1 MKLETKKK
9 KIKLQY
15 NSSQSVNELS
25 LTACIET
32 TATNNF
38 YKMYEETT
46 TTKDKGKIWHEGV
59 HSFTISST
67 ISMTDGIL
75 HDLPWIRHI
84 VGSLWQGCQWKTAT
98 GGALAAVS
106 HKSLATWSC

>member
-1 MKLETKKK
+1 M
-9 KIKLQY
+9 KLQY

-38 YKMYEETT
+38 YTMYKEIM
-46 TTKDKGKIWHEGV
+46 TTKNKGTIWHEGV
-59 HSFTISST
+59 HSSTISST

-75 HDLPWIRHI
+75 QDLPWIKHI
-84 VGSLWQGCQWKTAT
+84 VGSPWQGFQ
-98 GGALAAVS
+98 
-106 HKSLATWSC
+106 